1 LYAES
6 HFGYNYEDTQ
16 NGSGKQLFASLNE
29 WNESSC
35 WFDKD
40 GGKETDTTGIGFL
53 RGDSISQNDSGNIT
67 IREVYDIT
75 DQVRYWIETP
85 DENLGMF
92 LDFTEYDRG
101 VKYASSDHPD
111 TALRPRLIIEYEGDV
126 GAVFLDRSSDGEGS
140 IASEPEKT
148 IFTEGTEVVLR
159 PRPDMG
165 YAFSHWSGDL
175 SGNDTVVTLTMDSNK
190 SVTAHFEHAPQYT
203 LTLSAENGKITA
215 TPDKDYYSA
224 GEEVLLRA
232 EPDSGYVFSEW
243 NGDLAGNEYFIA
255 HVSMDSNREIGA
267 YFPQHNY
274 IPDNFHD
281 AEVRLHS
288 VSSEAP
294 DYPAENVLSGDP
306 DEFWLTQEGEETGPP
321 HEIVFRIN
329 QPMCG
334 GTPVGGLLYTPRQ
347 DSEEGRICEY
357 ELYHSESAD
366 TEDWGAPLDAGR
378 WENSDGPQETAYAF
392 AERYNLNMYYLRLVI
407 LSEVSGGSLAS
418 AANIEL
424 LMDTANTVSIIEHV
438 RPDDPCVLYGSVLS
452 IAEETPLR
460 VRLSSVSG
468 RQLKTI
474 STVGAKEIDLGNL
487 GLSPGIYILQVQD
500 LAGNINMHRTVYIR

>member
-1 LYAES
+1 
-6 HFGYNYEDTQ
+6 
-16 NGSGKQLFASLNE
+16 
-29 WNESSC
+29 
-35 WFDKD
+35 
-40 GGKETDTTGIGFL
+40 
-53 RGDSISQNDSGNIT
+53 
-67 IREVYDIT
+67 
-75 DQVRYWIETP
+75 
-85 DENLGMF
+85 M
-92 LDFTEYDRG
+92 
-101 VKYASSDHPD
+101 
-111 TALRPRLIIEYEGDV
+111 RPRLIIEYEGDV

-159 PRPDMG
+159 PRPDTG

-190 SVTAHFEHAPQYT
+190 SVTAHFEQAPQYT

-255 HVSMDSNREIGA
+255 HVSMDSHREIHA
-267 YFPQHNY
+267 YFTEHNY
-274 IPDNFHD
+274 YACPWTFY
-281 AEVRLHS
+281 AVES
-288 VSSEAP
+288 VSSQDP
-294 DYPAENVLSGDP
+294 DHPAENVLSDDP
-306 DEFWLTQEGEETGPP
+306 DEIWITQEGDETGHP
-321 HEIVFRIN
+321 HEIILEID
-329 QPMCG
+329 QPICG
-334 GTPVGGLLYTPRQ
+334 GGPPIGGLRYTPRQ
-347 DSEEGRICEY
+347 DSEMGRIYEY
-357 ELYHSESAD
+357 EVYHNNWLD
-366 TEDWGAPLDAGR
+366 DWGAPLDAGT
-378 WENSDGPQETAYAF
+378 WENTHGVQETAF
-392 AERYNLNMYYLRLVI
+392 KSFGSLGVGGRLRIVI
-407 LSEVSGGSLAS
+407 RSEVNGGTMAS
-418 AANIEL
+418 AAYFEA
-424 LMDTANTVSIIEHV
+424 LMDTANTISIIERD
-438 RPDDPCVLYGSVLS
+438 RPEEPCVLYGTVLS

-500 LAGNINMHRTVYIR
+500 LAGNIHMHRTVYIR